1 MKFYT
6 HKFNTMKKT
15 LVAFFIL
22 FTAVSANVTNAQTL
36 QDVLNKH
43 FEAIG
48 QDELLEKETYEI
60 EATVSQMGMEIPME
74 IKMKRPNKFRME
86 MEVQGQKMIQ
96 AYNGEKGWM
105 VVPGAGPEPQ
115 ELSGPQL
122 EQAMEQADIDGELYN
137 YEKKGYTAELLGK
150 EFLGDDEV
158 FNIKLTGDDGVEK
171 NYYIGTDDYLVKR
184 VKGKVNAQGQE
195 LTVEQIMSDYKKI
208 DGVMVATKI
217 ESKSPMGSAVINFTN
232 LKFGSPVGD
241 SIFEKP

>member
-1 MKFYT
+1 MKR
-6 HKFNTMKKT
+6 T
-15 LVAFFIL
+15 LIAFFIL
-22 FTAVSANVTNAQTL
+22 LIAASVNVAEAQTL

-48 QDELLEKETYEI
+48 QDELLEMETYEI
-60 EATVSQMGMEIPME
+60 EALVSQMGMEIPME

-86 MEVQGQKMIQ
+86 MEVQGQKMVQ

-105 VVPGAGPEPQ
+105 LVPGAGSQPQ

-158 FNIKLTGDDGVEK
+158 FNIKLTGSDGVEK
-171 NYYIGTDDYLVKR
+171 NYYIGTDNYLVKK
-184 VKGKVNAQGQE
+184 VVGKVNSQGQE
-195 LTVEQIMSDYKKI
+195 VTVEQIMSDYENI
-208 DGVMVATKI
+208 NGVMVATKI
-217 ESKSPMGSAVINFTN
+217 ESKSPMGSAVINFKN
-232 LKFGSPVGD
+232 MNFGAPLD
-241 SIFEKP
+241 NSIFEKP

>member
-1 MKFYT
+1 
-6 HKFNTMKKT
+6 MKKT
-15 LVAFFIL
+15 LVTFIILL
-22 FTAVSANVTNAQTL
+22 FAVLANVVNAQAL

-48 QDELLEKETYEI
+48 QDELLEVKTYEI
-60 EATVSQMGMEIPME
+60 EAIVSQMGMEIPME

-86 MEVQGQKMIQ
+86 MEVQGQKMVQ

-105 VVPGAGPEPQ
+105 LVPGAGSQPQ

-158 FNIKLTGDDGVEK
+158 FNIKLTGDNGVEK
-171 NYYIGTDDYLVKR
+171 NYYIGTDDYLVKK
-184 VKGKVNAQGQE
+184 VINKVNSQGQE
-195 LTVEQIMSDYKKI
+195 VTVEQIMSDYKNI
-208 DGVMVATKI
+208 NGVMVATKI
-217 ESKSPMGSAVINFTN
+217 ESKSPMGSAVINFKDMN
-232 LKFGSPVGD
+232 FGAPLD
-241 SIFEKP
+241 NSIFEKP

>member
-1 MKFYT
+1 MKR
-6 HKFNTMKKT
+6 T
-15 LVAFFIL
+15 LIAFFIL
-22 FTAVSANVTNAQTL
+22 LIAASVNVVEAQTL

-48 QDELLEKETYEI
+48 QDELLEMETYEI
-60 EATVSQMGMEIPME
+60 EALVSQMGMEIPME

-86 MEVQGQKMIQ
+86 MEVQGQKMVQ

-105 VVPGAGPEPQ
+105 LVPGAGSQPQ

-158 FNIKLTGDDGVEK
+158 FNIKLTGSDGVEK
-171 NYYIGTDDYLVKR
+171 NYYIGTDNYLVKK
-184 VKGKVNAQGQE
+184 VVGKVNSQGQE
-195 LTVEQIMSDYKKI
+195 VTVEQIMSDYENI
-208 DGVMVATKI
+208 NGVMVATKI
-217 ESKSPMGSAVINFTN
+217 ESKSPMGSAVINFKN
-232 LKFGSPVGD
+232 MNFGAPLD
-241 SIFEKP
+241 NSIFEKP

>member
-1 MKFYT
+1 MKR
-6 HKFNTMKKT
+6 T
-15 LVAFFIL
+15 LIAFFIL
-22 FTAVSANVTNAQTL
+22 LLAVSANVVEAQTL

-48 QDELLEKETYEI
+48 QDELLEMETYEI
-60 EATVSQMGMEIPME
+60 EALVSQMGMEIPME

-86 MEVQGQKMIQ
+86 MEVQGQKMVQ

-105 VVPGAGPEPQ
+105 LVPGAGSQPQ

-158 FNIKLTGDDGVEK
+158 FNIKLTGSDGVEK
-171 NYYIGTDDYLVKR
+171 NYYIGTDNYLVKK
-184 VKGKVNAQGQE
+184 VVGKVNSQGQE
-195 LTVEQIMSDYKKI
+195 VTVEQIMSDYENI
-208 DGVMVATKI
+208 NGVMVATKI
-217 ESKSPMGSAVINFTN
+217 ESKSPMGSAVINFKN
-232 LKFGSPVGD
+232 MNFGAPLD
-241 SIFEKP
+241 NSIFEKP